1 MTESQAKEVLYNAV
15 NIAISK
21 GCYNLDESISIV
33 DALRIV
39 LVEARNNRNIRN
51 RIVFNCMKK
60 MEDIIESM
68 KQFIEIAF
76 YITIGA
82 AVRVMHFAT

>member
-39 LVEARNNRNIRN
+39 LVEQDFRNSRNIRN

-60 MEDIIESM
+60 ME
-68 KQFIEIAF
+68 
-76 YITIGA
+76 
-82 AVRVMHFAT
+82 

>member
-39 LVEARNNRNIRN
+39 LVE
-51 RIVFNCMKK
+51 
-60 MEDIIESM
+60 EEQIETL
-68 KQFIEIAF
+68 E
-76 YITIGA
+76 TE
-82 AVRVMHFAT
+82 

>member
-1 MTESQAKEVLYNAV
+1 MTELQAKEILYNAV

-39 LVEARNNRNIRN
+39 LVEKEQ
-51 RIVFNCMKK
+51 V
-60 MEDIIESM
+60 ETLET
-68 KQFIEIAF
+68 EL
-76 YITIGA
+76 
-82 AVRVMHFAT
+82 

>member
-39 LVEARNNRNIRN
+39 LVEQEQIETLETRIKIGIVKRKNGMTLLNQLNNL
-51 RIVFNCMKK
+51 
-60 MEDIIESM
+60 
-68 KQFIEIAF
+68 
-76 YITIGA
+76 
-82 AVRVMHFAT
+82 